1 MESQELALHTLAL
14 PSMEQ
19 IQHASKFE
27 LSSELRSYVK
37 ASTAS
42 FAKWYSISALFTP
55 LAAAASSAS
64 LTQGEP
70 DSRSSG
76 AAALPHSAS

>member
-1 MESQELALHTLAL
+1 MVSLELALHTLVP

-19 IQHASKFE
+19 NQHASKSK
-27 LSSELRSYVK
+27 LSSERHSYVK
-37 ASTAS
+37 AS
-42 FAKWYSISALFTP
+42 
-55 LAAAASSAS
+55 AASSAKWCSTFGLFTLPTVAASFTS

>member
-1 MESQELALHTLAL
+1 MESLELALHTLAL

-19 IQHASKFE
+19 TQHASKSK
-27 LSSELRSYVK
+27 LSSDRRSFVK
-37 ASTAS
+37 VSTAS
-42 FAKWYSISALFTP
+42 SAEWCSTFGLSNP
-55 LAAAASSAS
+55 QVAAASSTS

>member
-1 MESQELALHTLAL
+1 MEFLELALHTLAL

-19 IQHASKFE
+19 TQHASKFE
-27 LSSELRSYVK
+27 LSSEWRSYVK

-42 FAKWYSISALFTP
+42 SAVWCSTFALFTP
-55 LAAAASSAS
+55 PAAAASSTS